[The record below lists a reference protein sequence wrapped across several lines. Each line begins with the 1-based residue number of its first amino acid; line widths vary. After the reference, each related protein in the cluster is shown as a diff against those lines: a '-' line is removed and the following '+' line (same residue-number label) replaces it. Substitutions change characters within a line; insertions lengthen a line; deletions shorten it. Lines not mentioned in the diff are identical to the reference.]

1 MSWKRPNI
9 GSRVNREVHARFWER
24 AEVRVLRATRQ
35 TRTSADVCDTT
46 ASPPQADMHRLV
58 IVAEGPIGVYL
69 LGTTTFE
76 AAETMLSFEM
86 QCDQEFGLFRSPFS
100 SEWWPERC
108 LLHGRRAVAGT
119 HRCFHRRLQ

>member
-1 MSWKRPNI
+1 MSAV
-9 GSRVNREVHARFWER
+9 G
-24 AEVRVLRATRQ
+24 Q

-46 ASPPQADMHRLV
+46 PSPPQADMHRLV

-100 SEWWPERC
+100 SEWWPEVSVRLRRPGIEPDLVPTF
-108 LLHGRRAVAGT
+108 LLR
-119 HRCFHRRLQ
+119 